1 MASQHSHT
9 VTRVEIPTGIA
20 YDDFVTAFEKA
31 APAFDPSPLERIAE
45 TGGGWDDVRTAI
57 AVNAPNGLIRYARIN
72 GTRLLS
78 LAGHATRSL
87 EYLTGNHVI
96 AETMF
101 RHDPRALLYAPLRML
116 VYSDADGN
124 AVFTMHRPSDEF
136 ASLGIPEVT
145 KVGED
150 LDRIVVNLLRVCG
163 VDATEAFTTT
173 GHHTRLDPS

>member
-1 MASQHSHT
+1 M
-9 VTRVEIPTGIA
+9 P
-20 YDDFVTAFEKA
+20 YDEFVAAFEKA
-31 APAFDPSPLERIAE
+31 APAYDPGPMELIAE
-45 TGGGWDDVRTAI
+45 TGGSWDDVRAAM
-57 AVNAPNGLIRYARIN
+57 AVNAPHDLIRYGRIN
-72 GTRLLS
+72 ATDLLAV
-78 LAGHATRSL
+78 AGHPTRSI

-116 VYSDADGN
+116 VHSDDDGN

-150 LDRIVVNLLRVCG
+150 LDRLVVELLRVCG
-163 VDATEAFTTT
+163 VDASEAFATNAE
-173 GHHTRLDPS
+173 HTRLHPA